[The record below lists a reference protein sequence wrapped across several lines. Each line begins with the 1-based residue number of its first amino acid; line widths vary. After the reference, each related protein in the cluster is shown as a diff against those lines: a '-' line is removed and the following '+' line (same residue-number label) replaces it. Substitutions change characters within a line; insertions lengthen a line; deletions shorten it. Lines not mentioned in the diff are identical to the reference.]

1 MKMNHLPLLSV
12 LLVLLSCSLQEDKA
26 PVAVLDDPTVSRKEK
41 LIYVLSDE
49 NLLKMGFNSEQIP
62 VLQAFYKT
70 RNYVPLWVNDSAVT
84 NRGVELRSIIDSS
97 YCFGVPRNRLVP
109 KKYQLKWIEEEV
121 YLTSNMSLIYS
132 DLKYG
137 FIDFEK
143 KKYKTKSLTEI
154 SRLDS
159 LLSLNKDNLL
169 DSVLLKVH
177 ASDTN
182 YQFMSKGLYAFAKSV
197 KIDTFNYSFK
207 PEKNDTIAFKK
218 TAKAFV
224 RRGFLAGKNV
234 SDFALWRESVKK
246 LQQWHGFSQHG
257 HFDKN
262 TCAALN
268 ESNYRKIIRLSIEL
282 DKLRQQEKRPKKY
295 VLINIPS
302 FQLNY
307 FSSDTL
313 RAIHRIISGKVTN
326 PTPTLRSKI
335 NSIVVYPFWNVPY
348 SIAKNEILPAVKRN
362 ANYLK
367 QNNYRIYSNGK
378 EIDPHHVNWRS
389 IRGGFPYKVVQDPG
403 PKNSLGIIK
412 FEFHNNFSV
421 YVHDTPSKSLFNSD
435 VRAYS
440 HGCMRCQQPVDL
452 AKLIL
457 SYDSLPYKPNPYT
470 ADSLDTLIQRAKNF
484 PIRLIDPVPIFVE
497 YHTVTANRKGI
508 IIHLDVYKKEEDF
521 IAFMEK

>member
-1 MKMNHLPLLSV
+1 MKINQLPLLTA
-12 LLVLLSCSLQEDKA
+12 LLFLLSCSLQKDKQ

-49 NLLKMGFNSEQIP
+49 NLLKMGFSTEQIP
-62 VLQAFYKT
+62 VLQDFYKT
-70 RNYVPLWVNDSAVT
+70 RNYQPLWINDSAVT
-84 NRGVELRSIIDSS
+84 NRGIELRSIIGNS
-97 YCFGVPRNRLVP
+97 YCFGIPRNRLVP
-109 KKYQLKWIEEEV
+109 KRHQLKYIEEEV
-121 YLTSNMSLIYS
+121 YLTGNISLIYS

-137 FIDFEK
+137 FIDFEN
-143 KKYKTKSLTEI
+143 KKYKRKSLAEI
-154 SRLDS
+154 SKLDS
-159 LLSLNKDNLL
+159 LLIANKGDLL

-177 ASDTN
+177 VSDTN
-182 YQFMSKGLYAFAKSV
+182 YQFMAKGLYTFAKSV

-224 RRGFLAGKNV
+224 RRGLLADENGDEFNQ
-234 SDFALWRESVKK
+234 WRESVKK
-246 LQQWHGFSQHG
+246 LQQWHGFSQNG

-282 DKLRQQEKRPKKY
+282 DKLRLQEKRPKKY

-335 NSIVVYPFWNVPY
+335 TSIVVYPFWNVPY
-348 SIAKNEILPAVKRN
+348 SIAKDEILPAVKRN
-362 ANYLK
+362 VNYLR

-378 EIDPHHVNWRS
+378 EIDPYQVKWKS
-389 IRGGFPYKVVQDPG
+389 IRVGFPYKVVQDPG

-452 AKLIL
+452 GKLIL
-457 SYDSLPYKPNPYT
+457 TYDSLPYRPNLYT

-484 PIRLIDPVPIFVE
+484 PIRLIDPVPIFIE
-497 YHTVTANRKGI
+497 YHTATSSRKGI